1 MEQALDAPV
10 PAPAP
15 AEAVPPT
22 AGAVG
27 VGVAAG
33 TVDAVDA
40 DDSNISLETMLRR
53 SLLAAERAALAGKRG
68 QVAALLIPVM
78 ELTRALSANEAFA
91 DQRDQ
96 LIELGERAETLL
108 HGDGAPLPSASSPQ
122 PPPSPSTPSVRPPSP
137 PGSLLRSPPAAIPP
151 GRAGELD
158 TLLQSTA
165 DEIDRL
171 EQARR
176 RIAAL

>member
-1 MEQALDAPV
+1 MEQALDAP
-10 PAPAP
+10 PP

-22 AGAVG
+22 AGRAG
-27 VGVAAG
+27 AA
-33 TVDAVDA
+33 DAVDA
-40 DDSNISLETMLRR
+40 DDLDISLETMLRR
-53 SLLAAERAALAGKRG
+53 NLLAAERAALGGNRG
-68 QVAALLIPVM
+68 QVAALLIPVV
-78 ELTRALSANEAFA
+78 ELTRALSENDAFA

-96 LIELGERAETLL
+96 LIELGERAEMLL
-108 HGDGAPLPSASSPQ
+108 HGDGAPRPSASSSQPPPQ
-122 PPPSPSTPSVRPPSP
+122 PPPSSLPPLSPSP
-137 PGSLLRSPPAAIPP
+137 GSPGSPGSPLQSPPAAVPP

-176 RIAAL
+176 RIASL